1 MTGALER
8 DESGTPRARLLP
20 DRHGMVVRLQSE
32 PGGRPALL
40 DALHRYIDR
49 LTEEPATEFFC
60 ISLDP
65 DEPEVVWLHEWFQ
78 GEEGIAAHRAA
89 PAFGDLMAD
98 LNQVLSSAPGVM
110 RFVPLRM
117 HLSEGIWQDEPLW
130 DREG

>member
-1 MTGALER
+1 MSGALER
-8 DESGTPRARLLP
+8 DESGVPKARLLP
-20 DRHGMVVRLQSE
+20 DRHGLVVRLQAE

-49 LTEEPATEFFC
+49 LGEEPATEFFC

-78 GEEGIAAHRAA
+78 GEDGIAAHRAA
-89 PAFGDLMAD
+89 PGFGELMAE
-98 LNQVLSSAPGVM
+98 LNEVLSNPPGVM

-117 HLSEGIWQDEPLW
+117 HLAERIWQDEPL
-130 DREG
+130 